1 MIISFLKDD
10 ESIKFASRRVIHNG
24 TKEIVSAFYELET
37 SIINDYP
44 KTFKEIVATHFV
56 NSVATTVLVVS
67 ILSHSTAAFKQ

>member
-24 TKEIVSAFYELET
+24 TKEIVSAFNELET

-44 KTFKEIVATHFV
+44 KTFKVIVATNFV
-56 NSVATTVLVVS
+56 NSTTVLVVS